1 MSHEE
6 MADFRAACNFTMGTY
21 QCILGK
27 IYELRQK
34 VCFKIQDLVL
44 PRGLPS
50 LESKHKFL
58 NKKWRKRSTKAW
70 VRQTTDEFFLGTAN
84 VDIFD

>member
-6 MADFRAACNFTMGTY
+6 MADFRVACNFTMGTY

-44 PRGLPS
+44 PRGLQS

-58 NKKWRKRSTKAW
+58 ITKNGEN
-70 VRQTTDEFFLGTAN
+70 VQLKLGSDKLQMIFF
-84 VDIFD
+84 